1 MQIIMTKGLPG
12 SGKTTWARKMMEA
25 FPGMYKRINKD
36 DLRAMLDAG
45 MWSKK
50 NENFVLQI
58 RNLFINE
65 ALYSGYDVIV
75 DDTNLHPKHEEDLR
89 NLATKYGA
97 DFIIQ
102 DFTDIPLSTCIER
115 DSKREN
121 SVGRNVI
128 LQMYN
133 QFIKKEYKQPKG
145 KAHCI
150 LCDLDG
156 TLALFTGNPY
166 DRDFSQDKVNPAVYQ
181 ILENIAY
188 RNGDD
193 PNIHPMKIMILS
205 GRTDKAE
212 PETKEWLEKF
222 LGEDHDLPYE
232 LHMRKEG
239 DNRKDAIVKQEMFE
253 EFVKDKYQVDFVL
266 DDRNQVVDL
275 WRGMGLTC
283 FQVNYGDF

>member
-1 MQIIMTKGLPG
+1 MQIIMTKGLPA
-12 SGKTTWARKMMEA
+12 SGKTTWAKKMIEA

-45 MWSKK
+45 IWSGK

-102 DFTDIPLSTCIER
+102 DFTGVPLSTCIER

-133 QFIKKEYKQPKG
+133 QFLKKEYKQPKD
-145 KAHCI
+145 KPHCI
-150 LCDLDG
+150 ICDLDG
-156 TLALFTGNPY
+156 TLALFDGNPY
-166 DRDFSQDKVNPAVYQ
+166 DRDFSQDKVNPAVHEVIKSVQ
-181 ILENIAY
+181 SKEILNVI
-188 RNGDD
+188 
-193 PNIHPMKIMILS
+193 ILS

-212 PETKEWLEKF
+212 SETREWLNKLF
-222 LGEDHDLPYE
+222 SNSNLYE